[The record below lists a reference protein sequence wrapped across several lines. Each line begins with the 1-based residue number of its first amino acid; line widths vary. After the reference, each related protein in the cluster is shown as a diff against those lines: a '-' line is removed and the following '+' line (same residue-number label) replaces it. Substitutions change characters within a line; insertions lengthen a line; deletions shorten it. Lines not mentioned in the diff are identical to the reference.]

1 MINGIA
7 IAVLVISLCILLG
20 KRYVMNKVVVALN
33 NTGQLSL
40 TFYVAHVVLGM
51 GIIEAI
57 SPSKMGTYSIEFSVS
72 YALVFSLLC
81 IVFANLWL
89 KYKSHGP
96 LEWIMKMI
104 IK

>member
-1 MINGIA
+1 MLPTNRS
-7 IAVLVISLCILLG
+7 LVSCNTEPYNRLVSEFECLG
-20 KRYVMNKVVVALN
+20 L
-33 NTGQLSL
+33 L

-51 GIIEAI
+51 GIIEEI